1 MLTLEGPAGPVAAL
15 AFSPDGETLVS
26 GGKADAV
33 HVWQPPHDGGTLAG
47 HGGGV
52 HALAF
57 SPDGR
62 YLASGGLDRKLQVWD
77 TREHRPLVITEPQRH
92 SISAI
97 AFIGPGTVLF
107 GIGERGTT
115 VGASATLLQLKLP
128 HGKPQPI
135 SFAES
140 RGIRAL
146 GGLPDRRVAAWAT
159 DKKELRVQEVTR
171 PAQNPVTLKNDC
183 RALALSADG
192 RRLAVT
198 SDWDVLLF
206 DLDRWG
212 EDKGLV
218 LGRHQGAV
226 SSLAFGPDGR
236 TLYTGGWDNAV
247 RVWDLDRMTERAS
260 YTWPVG
266 ARVTAV
272 AVSPDGLRAAAGGDS
287 GTIAVWDLD

>member
-15 AFSPDGETLVS
+15 AFSPDGETLAS

-33 HVWQPPHDGGTLAG
+33 HLWQPPRDGGTLAS

-52 HALAF
+52 HALAY

-77 TREHRPLVITEPQRH
+77 TRERRPLAITEAQRH
-92 SISAI
+92 SISAV

-115 VGASATLLQLKLP
+115 VGASATLLQLNLP
-128 HGKPQPI
+128 HGKPQPT
-135 SFAES
+135 SFAVS
-140 RGIRAL
+140 QGIRAVA
-146 GGLPDRRVAAWAT
+146 GLPDRRVAAWAT
-159 DKKELRVQEVTR
+159 DNKLLRVQEVTR
-171 PAQNPVTLKNDC
+171 PAQKAVVLKNDC

-206 DLDRWG
+206 NLDRWG
-212 EDKGLV
+212 EDKGTV

-226 SSLAFGPDGR
+226 SALAFAPDGR
-236 TLYTGGWDNAV
+236 TLFTGGGDNAV
-247 RVWDLDRMTERAS
+247 RVWDVDRMAERAS
-260 YTWPVG
+260 FTWPIG
-266 ARVTAV
+266 NRVAAL
-272 AVSPDGLRAAAGGDS
+272 AVSPDGLRAAAGGDA